1 MNDEKNLPIKVIE
14 KRRRDSQRTE
24 GGGGN
29 KPPKWQLEGD
39 ALSHH
44 AQELEGSVAQLA
56 AAFKA
61 HQQEQSELP
70 MVMVTTISDEAIAKS
85 HRGEIVSLLNSD
97 NRSNVIGMEA
107 TMPPQTESAAAATKK
122 SGSEPEMHETRMVLS
137 LVTTDELLS
146 NIRKKLQDTE
156 GSAKLISSITGMGL
170 FEPRIGD
177 YNPDNKAYIVALLD
191 YQDADRNARVQQLF
205 RNQCSS
211 NGITIA
217 HETRYS
223 SDMHLFRITLDS
235 AEELELVRNFGGI
248 RYIEE
253 TLPIAITTDYL
264 EEEALPA
271 IKSPKE
277 GELYP
282 VVGVLDSGIQRNPYL
297 APWVLDEG
305 IEYYGEELQ
314 DKSHGS
320 MVASVV
326 EYSDELNGTAYASTD
341 GVMLFEA
348 IVIPDR
354 NKEKVYPGDVLD
366 NIRDAIQ
373 RHPEI
378 RIWTMSIGTD
388 EESALD
394 VFSEY
399 GKTLD
404 NIADENGVL
413 IIKSAGNSGAFK
425 YHLPMP
431 RIAKMADSVRALVV
445 GSIAGEKGQYDMAEV
460 YEASPFSR
468 CGPGPQYVIKPDLVA
483 YGGNAG
489 IKPDGRLT
497 ITGIKTI
504 NMNGGPGS
512 EVGTSFSTP
521 WVARIAADLSFHL
534 DGEFDPLLIKALI
547 IHSASYPIGHKMSM
561 DDKKKFMG
569 FGMPHAVKDIL
580 YNDDYEITLVLRD
593 SLEKGSFINIMDFP
607 FPASLVGEDGLFR
620 GQIKLTMVSSPR
632 LFPSQGPEYCQ
643 SDIGVAFGTMDGIKE
658 RDTSKPTIIN
668 PYGPDDGHNILSDS
682 LYSAQVFNV
691 LEDTLLPLEPFAR
704 ERTLLRHGKKYRP
717 IKKYAVDL
725 SEMTA
730 ANRQKCLG
738 SSRQWYLRVDS
749 LFREAIEREASITGE
764 ILQQEFCIIL
774 TIRDPLRKAPVY
786 TEVTQQLQQKGF
798 IYSNVALRN
807 EVREHVRVEEE
818 HRG

>member
-29 KPPKWQLEGD
+29 KPPKWQLEGN
-39 ALSHH
+39 ALSQH
-44 AQELEGSVAQLA
+44 ALELEGSVAELT
-56 AAFKA
+56 AAFEA
-61 HQQEQSELP
+61 HQRVQSELP

-97 NRSNVIGMEA
+97 NCPNVIGMEA
-107 TMPPQTESAAAATKK
+107 SMPSQSEVTAATTKK
-122 SGSEPEMHETRMVLS
+122 SGTEAEIHETRMILS

-156 GSAKLISSITGMGL
+156 SSAKLISAITGMGL
-170 FEPRIGD
+170 FEPRVED
-177 YNPDNKAYIVALLD
+177 YNPDNRAYIVALLD
-191 YQDADRNARVQQLF
+191 YQDPERNARVQKLF
-205 RNQCSS
+205 RNQCSN
-211 NGITIA
+211 NGITIE

-253 TLPIAITTDYL
+253 TIPIAMTADSL
-264 EEEALPA
+264 GEESLPA
-271 IKSPKE
+271 VKAPKE
-277 GELYP
+277 DESYP

-297 APWVLDEG
+297 APWVMNDG

-320 MVASVV
+320 MVASIL
-326 EYSDELNGTAYASTD
+326 EYSDELNGTSYASTD

-348 IVIPDR
+348 VVVPDGR
-354 NKEKVYPGDVLD
+354 KEKAYPGDVLD

-378 RIWTMSIGTD
+378 KIWTMSIGTK

-394 VFSEY
+394 VFSEF

-431 RIAKMADSVRALVV
+431 RIAKMADSVRALVI
-445 GSIAGEKGQYDMAEV
+445 GSIAGEKGQYDLAEIN
-460 YEASPFSR
+460 EASPFSR

-489 IKPDGRLT
+489 IKPPNNEIT
-497 ITGIKTI
+497 ITGIRTI
-504 NMNGGPGS
+504 NMNGGPGY
-512 EVGTSFSTP
+512 EAGTSFSTP

-547 IHSASYPIGHKMSM
+547 VHSASYPIGHRMSM
-561 DDKKKFMG
+561 DNKKKFMG
-569 FGMPHAVKDIL
+569 FGMPPAVKDIL

-620 GQIKLTMVSSPR
+620 GQIKLTMVSSPI
-632 LFPSQGPEYCQ
+632 LLPSQGPEYCQ

-668 PYGPDDGHNILSDS
+668 PYGPDDGHNILNDS

-691 LEDTLLPLEPFAR
+691 LEDTLLPPEPFAR
-704 ERTLLRHGKKYRP
+704 ERTLLRHGKKFRP

-725 SEMTA
+725 NEMTT

-738 SSRQWYLRVDS
+738 RSRQWFLRVDS
-749 LFREAIEREASITGE
+749 LFREAIEREASTTGE
-764 ILQQEFCIIL
+764 ILRQEFCIIL

-807 EVREHVRVEEE
+807 EIREHVRIEEE
-818 HRG
+818 N